1 LLIQQLIV
9 IGISGV
15 VMMVAI
21 QIIHRALSFGGS
33 FQKQQNAN
41 RSTSLL
47 VRQFRFDS
55 HDASSIALRD
65 NRSLVF
71 QTSNGKQVTY
81 RANENYVEREE
92 AANDSDALKRDRYG
106 LGPNR
111 VASLQETETAFQLL
125 IATHAAGDTER
136 RSNPKSLL
144 VEIPREDGIQEGDSN
159 GQ

>member
-1 LLIQQLIV
+1 
-9 IGISGV
+9 
-15 VMMVAI
+15 MVAI
-21 QIIHRALSFGGS
+21 QVIHRSLSFGVS

-55 HDASSIALRD
+55 HNAASIALGD
-65 NRSLVF
+65 GRSLVF
-71 QTSNGKQVTY
+71 KTSDGKQVTY

-92 AANDSDALKRDRYG
+92 AANGSDALKRDRYG

-111 VASLQETETAFQLL
+111 VASLQKTETAFQLL
-125 IATHAAGDTER
+125 IATYAVEDTER
-136 RSNPKSLL
+136 RSSHKSLL
-144 VEIPREDGIQEGDSN
+144 VEIPREDGIQQGDSN